1 MIDLL
6 IEGLDCTL
14 ADRQPYE
21 DVLYTGLYQVLDLC
35 GGTETSLLVVVATPD
50 TADFVIFVVVQVVT
64 DADLAAVDRILATFE
79 VVGDF

>member
-1 MIDLL
+1 M
-6 IEGLDCTL
+6 
-14 ADRQPYE
+14 
-21 DVLYTGLYQVLDLC
+21 
-35 GGTETSLLVVVATPD
+35 VATPD